1 MATPADFGLAPGF
14 CITPDSL
21 VALANHRSAAS
32 IESAFS
38 SVRTGERI
46 SASAVKAVIAD
57 ELQLDPKDLE
67 LYLFAGEMVV
77 WERGLCA
84 LDPVERKAVLEE
96 FEEDAKAVDIEQF
109 RPVIEAA
116 ERARAEVLRLEEM
129 FREGDE

>member
-1 MATPADFGLAPGF
+1 
-14 CITPDSL
+14 L
-21 VALANHRSAAS
+21 VALASYHSAAS

-57 ELQLDPKDLE
+57 ELQLDQKDLE

-77 WERGLCA
+77 WERELCA
-84 LDPVERKAVLEE
+84 LDPVEREAVLEE